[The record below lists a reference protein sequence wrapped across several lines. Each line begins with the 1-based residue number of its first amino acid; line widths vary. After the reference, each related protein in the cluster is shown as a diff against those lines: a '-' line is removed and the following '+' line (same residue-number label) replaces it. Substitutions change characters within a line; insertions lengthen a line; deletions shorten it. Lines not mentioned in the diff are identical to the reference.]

1 MSEQNQQP
9 QSNNTA
15 EHKPT
20 APEDAVWQ
28 RDVIEKLAFSAL
40 AEQKTAR
47 RWSTLFK
54 SLTFGYLF
62 ILLLMALGVFSDGKK
77 KFDAHTALIDIAGV
91 IEAGGEVNADAVM
104 SSLHDAYESKGTKGI
119 ILRINSPGGSPVQAG
134 IINDEIKR
142 QKKLHPDIP
151 VYAVV
156 EDICASGGYYIAAA
170 ADKIFVDKASIVGSI
185 GVLMDGYGFTEVMKK
200 VGVER
205 RLMTAGENKA
215 MLDPFSP
222 VNPKHQVLAQTMLNE
237 VHEQFKTVV
246 REGRGKRLKETP
258 EVFSGLFWSGEQS
271 IKIGLADA
279 LGSADYVAREVI
291 KQEEIVDFTYQED
304 FTSRIAKRIGASVS
318 ATLGEAVTKQLI
330 GAGAVRLH

>member
-1 MSEQNQQP
+1 MSEQNQQTET
-9 QSNNTA
+9 QADNNKD
-15 EHKPT
+15 EK
-20 APEDAVWQ
+20 WQ
-28 RDVIEKLAFSAL
+28 RDVIEKLAFA
-40 AEQKTAR
+40 AVNEQKTAR
-47 RWSTLFK
+47 RWSTFFK
-54 SLTFGYLF
+54 SLGFLY
-62 ILLLMALGVFSDGKK
+62 ILILILMALGVVHDSKK
-77 KFDAHTALIDIAGV
+77 TFEAHTALIDISGV
-91 IEAGGEVNADAVM
+91 IEPGGEVSADAVM
-104 SSLHDAYESKGTKGI
+104 SSLHDAYDNKATKGI

-142 QKKLHPDIP
+142 LRKLNPSIP

-170 ADKIFVDKASIVGSI
+170 ADKIYVDKASIVGSI

-205 RLMTAGENKA
+205 RLMTAGDNKA

-222 VNPKHQVLAQTMLNE
+222 VNPKHQELAQAMLNE

-246 REGRGKRLKETP
+246 REGRGKRLNETP

-271 IKIGLADA
+271 IKLGLADA

-291 KQEEIVDFTYQED
+291 KQEDIVDFTYQDD
-304 FTSRIAKRIGASVS
+304 FASRIAKRIGASVS
-318 ATLGEAVTKQLI
+318 ATIGEVIAKQLVSS
-330 GAGAVRLH
+330 GEVKLR

>member
-1 MSEQNQQP
+1 MSEQNQQTEAV
-9 QSNNTA
+9 NTA
-15 EHKPT
+15 AQKPK
-20 APEDAVWQ
+20 AAEDSNWQ

-54 SLTFGYLF
+54 GLTFGYLF
-62 ILLLMALGVFSDGKK
+62 ILLLMALGVFNDGKK
-77 KFDAHTALIDIAGV
+77 TFDTHTALIDISGV

-104 SSLHDAYESKGTKGI
+104 NSLHDAYDSKGTKGI

-142 QKKLHPDIP
+142 QKKLHPNIP

-170 ADKIFVDKASIVGSI
+170 ADKIYVDKASIVGSI
-185 GVLMDGYGFTEVMKK
+185 GVLMDGYGFTETMKK
-200 VGVER
+200 IGVER

-222 VNPKHQVLAQTMLNE
+222 VNPKHQELAQAMLNE

-246 REGRGKRLKETP
+246 REGRGSRLKETP

-304 FTSRIAKRIGASVS
+304 FASRIAKRIGASVS
-318 ATLGEAVTKQLI
+318 ATLGEVVARQLLSS
-330 GAGAVRLH
+330 GEVKLR

>member
-1 MSEQNQQP
+1 
-9 QSNNTA
+9 
-15 EHKPT
+15 
-20 APEDAVWQ
+20 
-28 RDVIEKLAFSAL
+28 
-40 AEQKTAR
+40 
-47 RWSTLFK
+47 
-54 SLTFGYLF
+54 
-62 ILLLMALGVFSDGKK
+62 MALGVFSDGKK
-77 KFDAHTALIDIAGV
+77 TFDTHTALIDISGV

-104 SSLHDAYESKGTKGI
+104 NSLHDAYESKGTKGI
-119 ILRINSPGGSPVQAG
+119 ILRINSPGGSPVQSG

-170 ADKIFVDKASIVGSI
+170 ADKIYVDKASIVGSI
-185 GVLMDGYGFTEVMKK
+185 GVLMDGYGFTETMKK

-222 VNPKHQVLAQTMLNE
+222 VNPKHQELAQTMLNE

-246 REGRGKRLKETP
+246 REGRGARLKETP

-279 LGSADYVAREVI
+279 LGSTDYVAREII

-304 FTSRIAKRIGASVS
+304 FASRVAKRIGATVS
-318 ATLGEAVTKQLI
+318 ATLGEVVARQLI
-330 GAGAVRLH
+330 NSGEVKLR

>member
-1 MSEQNQQP
+1 MSEQNQQTEAVNAAAQKP
-9 QSNNTA
+9 KAAEDSN
-15 EHKPT
+15 
-20 APEDAVWQ
+20 WQ

-54 SLTFGYLF
+54 GLTFGYLF
-62 ILLLMALGVFSDGKK
+62 ILLLMALGVFNDGKK
-77 KFDAHTALIDIAGV
+77 TFDTHTALIDISGV

-104 SSLHDAYESKGTKGI
+104 SSLHDAYDSKGTKGI

-142 QKKLHPDIP
+142 QKKLHPNIP

-170 ADKIFVDKASIVGSI
+170 ADKIYVDKASIVGSI
-185 GVLMDGYGFTEVMKK
+185 GVLMDGYGFTETMKK
-200 VGVER
+200 IGVER

-222 VNPKHQVLAQTMLNE
+222 INPKHQELAQAMLNE

-246 REGRGKRLKETP
+246 REGRGSRLKETP

-304 FTSRIAKRIGASVS
+304 FASRIAKRIGASVS
-318 ATLGEAVTKQLI
+318 ATLGEVVARQLI
-330 GAGAVRLH
+330 NSGEVKLR